1 MHGPPGCGKTFL
13 GRSVAGS
20 ASTQVPGLAY
30 FEVAAPD
37 LGSGPE
43 AEQQLAL
50 LLESARSAAPALVLL
65 DDLDALLGTGSDKKG
80 GETHARRLSS
90 RLCGLLDALP
100 STKNGDAAV
109 VVVVATSREAD
120 AVDARLRRF
129 GRFESEVGLGAPD
142 STARAALLE
151 RHLPARRSE
160 AIDVDGVAQ
169 KCPGWAA
176 DIIQLANAAGA
187 GCVCGAVW
195 WMASRRTTWRRL

>member
-20 ASTQVPGLAY
+20 ASAAVPGLAY

-100 STKNGDAAV
+100 STKTRRRGRRGRGGD
-109 VVVVATSREAD
+109 VARGRRRGFEIKA
-120 AVDARLRRF
+120 LR
-129 GRFESEVGLGAPD
+129 
-142 STARAALLE
+142 AL
-151 RHLPARRSE
+151 
-160 AIDVDGVAQ
+160 
-169 KCPGWAA
+169 
-176 DIIQLANAAGA
+176 
-187 GCVCGAVW
+187 
-195 WMASRRTTWRRL
+195 